1 MTKPLERP
9 NGPAPWP
16 GSRTSFVKSPGGS
29 AQPGL
34 RTSSVT
40 SQGLVPPAVRVRGLL
55 RPAFLC
61 GVGVLAPRLL
71 LQPRSCCGPSSLH
84 PSLPAARRC
93 PPSPRRSILSAS
105 PASEGPGV
113 SCSHS
118 RLCPAPPLSCR
129 PPRGHAPSWHHL
141 HRGGQKVLCQM
152 QDWGSCA
159 SWHSQAQSQRWTRA
173 MKPRGQKQRSHK
185 ETLTPDSL
193 LAPLQARRCH
203 PPTALTPHLACSPGL
218 DPGTPRKELDHLCS
232 PS

>member
-1 MTKPLERP
+1 MTKPLARP

-34 RTSSVT
+34 RTNSVT
-40 SQGLVPPAVRVRGLL
+40 SQGLVPPAVRVWGLL

-61 GVGVLAPRLL
+61 GVGVSAPRLL
-71 LQPRSCCGPSSLH
+71 LQPRSCCSPSSLH

-93 PPSPRRSILSAS
+93 PPSPRRSILSAR

-129 PPRGHAPSWHHL
+129 PPRGHAPSWHSSPGGPEGPL
-141 HRGGQKVLCQM
+141 PDARLGLLFVPRGTAKPSHRGG
-152 QDWGSCA
+152 
-159 SWHSQAQSQRWTRA
+159 
-173 MKPRGQKQRSHK
+173 RG
-185 ETLTPDSL
+185 P
-193 LAPLQARRCH
+193 
-203 PPTALTPHLACSPGL
+203 
-218 DPGTPRKELDHLCS
+218 
-232 PS
+232 